1 MKPYEEEKE
10 QAMNWAFAM
19 TLRQK
24 ENPAKPNT
32 VLGSQFNKPLLEFS
46 GACSGCGETPYV
58 KLLTQMFG
66 DRMLI
71 ANATGCSSIWGAA
84 AGVTPYTTNEQGQG
98 PAWSNSLLED
108 NAEFGYGM
116 LLATQARRE
125 RLASKMTKA
134 FSVASDSLRLLM
146 EDWIA
151 HLSESEGTQQR
162 AAKLRAALLEEKTN
176 QPLLEAIYDDQD
188 LFVKPSQWMI
198 GGDGWAYDIGYG
210 GIDHVLA
217 SGADVNMLVLDN
229 EVYSNTGGQT
239 SKATPASAIAKF
251 AASGKYASKKDLG
264 MMAMTYEN
272 VYVAQIAS
280 GANQM
285 QTIKAFEE
293 AEKFPGPSIII
304 AYTPCITHGLAGGMS
319 QTLKEAKDAVH
330 SGYWSLYR
338 YNPLLREKG
347 KEPMILDFKKPDFSL
362 MKEFMRQQ
370 VRFAS
375 LESSQPDTAELLFN
389 KTINDAKRRF
399 YNYARLAGQEEKIRA
414 KLEKQSE
421 PEINTPE
428 NEKPRVKKERVVD
441 PEAEARRAAR
451 RAERA
456 AKRKQREQD

>member
-1 MKPYEEEKE
+1 
-10 QAMNWAFAM
+10 
-19 TLRQK
+19 
-24 ENPAKPNT
+24 
-32 VLGSQFNKPLLEFS
+32 
-46 GACSGCGETPYV
+46 
-58 KLLTQMFG
+58 
-66 DRMLI
+66 
-71 ANATGCSSIWGAA
+71 
-84 AGVTPYTTNEQGQG
+84 
-98 PAWSNSLLED
+98 
-108 NAEFGYGM
+108 
-116 LLATQARRE
+116 
-125 RLASKMTKA
+125 
-134 FSVASDSLRLLM
+134 DSLRLLM

-176 QPLLEAIYDDQD
+176 QPLLESIYDDQD

-347 KEPMILDFKKPDFSL
+347 KEPMTLDFKKPDFSL

-389 KTINDAKRRF
+389 KTINDAKR
-399 YNYARLAGQEEKIRA
+399 
-414 KLEKQSE
+414 
-421 PEINTPE
+421 
-428 NEKPRVKKERVVD
+428 
-441 PEAEARRAAR
+441 
-451 RAERA
+451 
-456 AKRKQREQD
+456 